1 MGRRTSKKVKVN
13 DGEEKKCDVGEVLS
27 LGVAGAQPS
36 FSRPCSGP
44 WEEYGLEENGDAR
57 GEVPCM

>member
-1 MGRRTSKKVKVN
+1 MAIRTSKNVKGN
-13 DGEEKKCDVGEVLS
+13 DGEEKKCDVGAVLS

-36 FSRPCSGP
+36 FSRPCSEP
-44 WEEYGLEENGDAR
+44 WEYGLEENGDAR